1 MKYIFC
7 GNLFSNVEADMKKMK
22 VAPPVSSHKYQ
33 ANLIDG
39 LKANGR
45 EVVVVNIPRV
55 RFFPHYP
62 EIFMGRRT
70 FFHRGEASG
79 IDIPFL
85 NLPILNY
92 WTQEIFLRRELRRI
106 VKTNEKETYVLL
118 SFNNY
123 LPQNR
128 AMISVKKKYKNVL
141 LCNVIGDLHGDYG
154 MKAEGRYDGIRGRL
168 VARIEKKQDILS
180 SQYDAFGFLTK
191 DMAEALGVSQKP
203 FVVIEGMY
211 SGKQL
216 SCTEAKSQYKTVF
229 YAGAVEEE
237 YGLAHLLRAFSMVKG
252 TEYQLLIAGSGG
264 AVKLV
269 KQYAA
274 QDARIQYLGVLT
286 PKEVETYQQAA
297 TVLVNPRISGH
308 TYVKYSFPSKNMEC
322 LASGKPYIAHDL
334 ICNPKEY
341 QAYIQY
347 PKDESDLALAEEIV
361 RVCSLPLKVQKEI
374 GEKAKN
380 FIITEKNPKK
390 QCWKIIHMME
400 KLEPMENT

>member
-7 GNLFSNVEADMKKMK
+7 GNLFSNVESDLKKMK

-33 ANLIDG
+33 ENLIDG

-45 EVVVVNIPRV
+45 EVIVINIPRV

-62 EIFMGRRT
+62 DIFMGRKVY
-70 FFHRGEASG
+70 FHRGKACG

-92 WTQEIFLRRELRRI
+92 WTQEIFFRRELRKI
-106 VKTNEKETYVLL
+106 VKKNETESYTLI

-128 AMISVKKKYKNVL
+128 AMISVKKKCKNVR

-154 MKAEGRYDGIRGRL
+154 MRAEGRYEGIRGRL
-168 VARIEKKQDILS
+168 VERIEKKQDILS
-180 SQYDAFGFLTK
+180 SQYDVFGFLTK
-191 DMAEALGVSQKP
+191 YMAKALGVSHKP

-216 SCTEAKSQYKTVF
+216 SCVDKESEYKTVF

-237 YGLAHLLRAFSMVKG
+237 YGLAHLLRAFSMVEG
-252 TEYQLLIAGSGG
+252 TEYRLLIAGSGG
-264 AVKLV
+264 AVALV
-269 KQYAA
+269 KTFAA

-297 TVLVNPRISGH
+297 TVLVNPRTSGH
-308 TYVKYSFPSKNMEC
+308 RYVKYSFPSKNMEC

-347 PKDESDLALAEEIV
+347 PKDESDLALSEEIV
-361 RVCSLPLKVQKEI
+361 RVCSQPLQVRKEI
-374 GEKAKN
+374 GEKARE
-380 FIITEKNPKK
+380 FIVTEKNPKK
-390 QCWKIIHMME
+390 QCWKIIRMVE
-400 KLEPMENT
+400 KLESMENV